1 MDQIAIAARLA
12 GEWWATRLD
21 SSHSNMKGAF
31 ANAIAKRVD
40 TELRLKPEIG
50 VYLECDYDPQGILL
64 EAIREVIEPTCRGYR
79 FSADGLL
86 PQKHSLEVWRDRL
99 SPIEGAG
106 NISDDILVPSE

>member
-1 MDQIAIAARLA
+1 LDQIAIAARMA

-21 SSHSNMKGAF
+21 SCHLNKKDVF
-31 ANAIAKRVD
+31 ALAIAKRVD
-40 TELRLKPEIG
+40 KELRLKPEVG

-64 EAIREVIEPTCRGYR
+64 EAIREVIEPSCRGYR

-106 NISDDILVPSE
+106 NVLDDILVPS